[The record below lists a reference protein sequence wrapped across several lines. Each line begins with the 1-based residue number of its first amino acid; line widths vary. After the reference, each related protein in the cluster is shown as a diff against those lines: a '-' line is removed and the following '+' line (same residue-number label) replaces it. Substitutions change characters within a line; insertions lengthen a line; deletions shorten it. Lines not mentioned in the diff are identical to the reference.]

1 MSNVTSFRSE
11 LKQLF
16 HLMLP
21 ILITQFAQAGF
32 GLIDTIM
39 AGHLSAADLAAIAVG
54 VGLWIPVMLL
64 FSGIMIAT
72 TPLVAEAKGARN
84 TEQIPVIVRQS
95 LWVAVI
101 LGVLAMLILQ
111 LMPFFLHVFGVPESL
126 QPKAS
131 LFLHAIGL
139 GMPAVTMYAALR
151 GYSEAL
157 GHPRPVTVISL
168 LALVVLIPLNMI
180 FMYGLGPIPALG
192 SAGCGFATSILQ
204 WLMLITLAGYIYK
217 ASAYR
222 NTSIFSRFDKINL
235 TWVKRILQLG
245 LPIGLAVF
253 FEVSIFSTG
262 ALVLSPLGEVFIAAH
277 QVAISVTSVLFMI
290 PLSLAIALTIRVGTY
305 YGEKNWASMY
315 QVQKIGLSTAVFFAL
330 LTMSFI
336 ALGREQIVSVY
347 SRYKCCAGCHVFA
360 LVCNGISI
368 NGCSTSQRC
377 RLFKRYARYSGTDVD
392 HLNGVLG
399 NCFSNRSLF
408 SALYRLGRSWCVVRF
423 NYWFKYC
430 LCFIALTTLFEYQTF
445 KSNLIKK
452 PMKHRLFF
460 ILCRLCPWAC
470 SNLPDKR

>member
-1 MSNVTSFRSE
+1 
-11 LKQLF
+11 
-16 HLMLP
+16 MLP

-39 AGHLSAADLAAIAVG
+39 AGHLSAADLAAIAEG

-101 LGVLAMLILQ
+101 LGVLAMLILSLCHFSYMCLAYQKVYNLKPVYSYMQ
-111 LMPFFLHVFGVPESL
+111 LVWVCPLL
-126 QPKAS
+126 
-131 LFLHAIGL
+131 
-139 GMPAVTMYAALR
+139 TMYAALR

-192 SAGCGFATSILQ
+192 SAGCGFATSILKG
-204 WLMLITLAGYIYK
+204 LMLITLAGYIYK

-222 NTSIFSRFDKINL
+222 NTSIFSRFDKISL

-253 FEVSIFSTG
+253 LKWVF
-262 ALVLSPLGEVFIAAH
+262 LVQGMVLASREVFIAAH

-347 SRYKCCAGCHVFA
+347 TQDINVVPVAMYLLWFAMAYQLMDALQVSAAGCLRGMQDTQAPMWITLMAYWVIAFPIG
-360 LVCNGISI
+360 L
-368 NGCSTSQRC
+368 
-377 RLFKRYARYSGTDVD
+377 Y
-392 HLNGVLG
+392 LG
-399 NCFSNRSLF
+399 
-408 SALYRLGRSWCVVRF
+408 ALYRLGRTGVWLGLIIGLSIACVLLLSRLYLNTKRLSRQTVIKQSDETCGLFYFMQIFARGLAPICQTNGKSVRF
-423 NYWFKYC
+423 TSQSP
-430 LCFIALTTLFEYQTF
+430 ITF
-445 KSNLIKK
+445 SL
-452 PMKHRLFF
+452 
-460 ILCRLCPWAC
+460 
-470 SNLPDKR
+470 